1 MRNFLMLSELISSW
15 YLFPE
20 GRVESRVDWVLGI
33 GLNLCL
39 IGGHIEKLIDHE
51 ILKSSCLLIWI
62 SPKFIHEHCVPG
74 TLLICALI

>member
-1 MRNFLMLSELISSW
+1 MKNFLMLSELISSW

-39 IGGHIEKLIDHE
+39 TGGHIEKLI
-51 ILKSSCLLIWI
+51 LSLLTIICVIFHI
-62 SPKFIHEHCVPG
+62 SYFEDS
-74 TLLICALI
+74 A